1 MSIEPITIP
10 MSIES
15 NEVTI
20 ESTFDTKI
28 EVVEGGSIT
37 VESLSVNTNGT
48 TTAPTGKAY
57 SPVVVNVPNS
67 YTNSDEGKVVKNG
80 ALTAQTSTTKNA
92 NGTYDTTTIKQVT
105 VSVPASAVDSGT
117 KSITSNGNNQDV
129 VGYAAVNVA
138 VPNSYSAADEGKVV
152 SSGALVS
159 QTAHADATPTTSDQT
174 IDTTTNNSIK
184 VKGDADLVATNIKKD
199 VEIFG
204 VTGSYEGGG
213 GSTDYPYMLGTYG
226 GVSGVTTEVYKNHVK
241 LTSTSNNTSGVTAG
255 LRKLD
260 GTLNIG
266 TEWFAVNSGSTI
278 KVEYKNVVNSSNLT
292 WNANGKNTGST
303 TSLSFG
309 IGNGT
314 HTSGATYTGTV
325 TSNTSVGQWFVYIS
339 SMPTGKVLEFDMEI
353 SIDGTRIL

>member
-1 MSIEPITIP
+1 MA
-10 MSIES
+10 
-15 NEVTI
+15 VDKLVD
-20 ESTFDTKI
+20 STQLDTDLTSVANAI
-28 EVVEGGSIT
+28 RTRGGTSAQ
-37 VESLSVNTNGT
+37 LAFPNGF
-48 TTAPTGKAY
+48 
-57 SPVVVNVPNS
+57 V
-67 YTNSDEGKVVKNG
+67 
-80 ALTAQTSTTKNA
+80 
-92 NGTYDTTTIKQVT
+92 
-105 VSVPASAVDSGT
+105 SAVGA
-117 KSITSNGNNQDV
+117 IGNQ
-129 VGYAAVNVA
+129 
-138 VPNSYSAADEGKVV
+138 YSASDEGKVV

-159 QTAHADATPTTSDQT
+159 QTSDTVTTNDT
-174 IDTTTNNSIK
+174 YDTTLINSLT
-184 VKGDADLVATNIKKD
+184 VNV
-199 VEIFG
+199 
-204 VTGSYEGGG
+204 SGG

-226 GVSGVTTEVYKNHVK
+226 GASGVTTEVYKNHVK
-241 LTSTSNNTSGVTAG
+241 ITSTSNNTSGVSAG
-255 LRKLD
+255 LRRLD
-260 GTLNIG
+260 GNLNIG